1 MVPGLATWLSMLL
14 AGAGASLD
22 AVPPADPA
30 PAPMQRWERLGDADF
45 LVVPT
50 PAMVPDGPV
59 VTYRVLVERRYAA
72 SADDFAAHV
81 DEVLADDMG
90 WAAAGYAFAP
100 VDGDA
105 DMTIVLAAPKTT
117 DRLCAPLRTGGAFSC
132 GRGGRAVINA
142 NRFLRGAATYR
153 KQLPAYRTYV
163 INHEVGHLLGF
174 EHRRCPHRGAEAP
187 VMLQQTKSLA
197 GCRRNA
203 TPRADE
209 LAVLAARP
217 PRYLRERVATG
228 SPPPIAAAVA
238 DAATLRSREGRTPLR
253 SAP

>member
-22 AVPPADPA
+22 VVPPADPS
-30 PAPMQRWERLGDADF
+30 PAPVQRWERLGGADF
-45 LVVPT
+45 LVVPA
-50 PAMVPDGPV
+50 PAIVPSAPV
-59 VTYRVLVERRYAA
+59 VTYRVLVERRYAG
-72 SADDFAAHV
+72 SADDFAGHV
-81 DEVLADDMG
+81 DEVLADDAG
-90 WAAAGYAFAP
+90 WAAAGYAFVA
-100 VDGDA
+100 VDGEA
-105 DMTIVLAAPKTT
+105 DVTIVLAAPKTT

-142 NRFLRGAATYR
+142 NRFLHGAATYR

-174 EHRRCPHRGAEAP
+174 EHRRCPYRGAQAP
-187 VMLQQTKSLA
+187 VMLQQTKSLS

-209 LAVLAARP
+209 LALLAARP
-217 PRYLRERVATG
+217 SRYLRERVAVED
-228 SPPPIAAAVA
+228 AAPVTAAIA
-238 DAATLRSREGRTPLR
+238 DAATVRSREGRTPLR

>member
-1 MVPGLATWLSMLL
+1 
-14 AGAGASLD
+14 
-22 AVPPADPA
+22 
-30 PAPMQRWERLGDADF
+30 
-45 LVVPT
+45 
-50 PAMVPDGPV
+50 
-59 VTYRVLVERRYAA
+59 
-72 SADDFAAHV
+72 
-81 DEVLADDMG
+81 EVLADAGG
-90 WAAAGYAFAP
+90 WAAAGYAFVP
-100 VDGDA
+100 VEGDA
-105 DMTIVLAAPKTT
+105 DVTIVLAAPKTT

-142 NRFLRGAATYR
+142 NRFLHGAATYR

-174 EHRRCPHRGAEAP
+174 EHRRCPYRGAQAP
-187 VMLQQTKSLA
+187 VMLQQTKSLS

-217 PRYLRERVATG
+217 PRYLRERVAEVST
-228 SPPPIAAAVA
+228 PPVTAAVA
-238 DAATLRSREGRTPLR
+238 DAATVRSREGRPPLR